1 MRDMDLDFNMR
12 QCEQWAAHLTRGCDD
27 DDGGGGGGGNGI
39 TWAGAGCVL
48 CLMTILQSLRQGQ
61 TSARLRGPRALRATR
76 RESCSELCV
85 RARR

>member
-48 CLMTILQSLRQGQ
+48 CLMTMLQSL
-61 TSARLRGPRALRATR
+61 
-76 RESCSELCV
+76 
-85 RARR
+85 